1 MTTLGHDAG
10 DFANDDTVF
19 PGSVEF
25 RKLIV
30 GGIKSVMG
38 AEPFCKG

>member
-1 MTTLGHDAG
+1 MTTLGHDAK

-19 PGSVEF
+19 PGSVAF
-25 RKLIV
+25 VKMIT

-38 AEPFCKG
+38 QEPFCQ